1 MATKEGFNMLD
12 GIIKRLNL
20 LLLNKAL
27 SLVSQVYRIAQNLN
41 HKL

>member
-12 GIIKRLNL
+12 GIVKSLNL
-20 LLLNKAL
+20 LLLHKVL

-41 HKL
+41 HKR